1 MEERNYEYKG
11 ILLDC
16 GLMNFYKNSIA
27 YWGMRRMIFQKKY
40 KSDKRYRDIIF
51 EKNDELYKLPK
62 TVVLT
67 NSKDELKEMSYY
79 FKELLDKNKVQAKI
93 IDKGNDGHMG
103 IIFKPYTEENQT
115 IIDEIIKYLKGQN

>member
-1 MEERNYEYKG
+1 
-11 ILLDC
+11 
-16 GLMNFYKNSIA
+16 
-27 YWGMRRMIFQKKY
+27 MRRMIFQKKY